1 MIVRHVI
8 PLLLFTLLLPS
19 SATAEGR
26 LGWYPETISLSGQDA
41 TQGLLVERIDEHG
54 HGQDLTHVATY
65 RSLDETVCSVDQNGI
80 VTATGNG
87 TTIIEATVDNSV
99 IQVPIHVANTA
110 LPPKRHFQT
119 DVVPILTRYA
129 CNSSGCHGKA
139 EGQNGFKLSVFG
151 FDPVADYAALV
162 QEGRGR
168 RVVVAAPD
176 RSLLLTKAS
185 GVTAHGGGVR
195 LEPDMHA
202 YQAVRDW
209 IAAGAKFDTDHP
221 EVERIELY
229 PRERIL
235 DFGSTQQ
242 VRLMAHFDDGTHRD
256 VTPLARFHSNNEAL
270 ATVNDEGFIQ
280 IGSAPGHVAIMAS
293 FLEKME
299 TLQILIPNPPQSDLA
314 TNTHSSQP
322 IEPKNFI
329 DRHIDRRLGQL
340 NLLPSGQ
347 CDDATY
353 LRRVYLDIIG
363 TLPTP
368 AEARKFLD
376 DPSENKRALLVD
388 ELLERPEY
396 ATYWSLK
403 WSDTLRVDREILG
416 HKAAYAYYRWIRENF
431 ENNRPLNEFAAEI
444 IAANGAVKN
453 APQANFYKAVT
464 ESGERSAVLSQV
476 FLGLRLE
483 CAECHHHPFDRIS
496 QTDYHGMR
504 AFFETVS
511 LKPTARGEMM
521 MSEGDAKVKHPRS
534 GDDILA
540 RPLYGAPTASEEPRR
555 ELATWMTS
563 TSNPWFSKNI
573 SNRIW
578 AHFMGRGL
586 VEPVDDFRAT
596 NPPSN
601 PELLDGLSQSFVESG
616 FDAKTLI
623 REIVASNAYQRST
636 TPNAS
641 NVRDEQNYSRALFRR
656 LDAEVLLDAI
666 CQVTG
671 VPEKFEANPLGIRA
685 IELWDSGSR
694 HYFLKLFGR
703 PFRKTA
709 CECERNVDASVAQVL
724 HVLNSSELQNKLSHP
739 NGQLAQ
745 WANDHRDNTQLVDE
759 LYLAFYGRRPT
770 EQEVNNAVNYLT
782 NGTDRKT
789 AVEDLGWS
797 LLNSYEFLFNR

>member
-1 MIVRHVI
+1 MIVRYVT
-8 PLLLFTLLLPS
+8 PLLLFTLLLASP
-19 SATAEGR
+19 AAAEGR
-26 LGWYPETISLSGQDA
+26 LTWYPESMTLSGQD
-41 TQGLLVERIDEHG
+41 TSQGLLIEWIDERG
-54 HGQDLTHVATY
+54 HGKDLTRDAVY
-65 RSLDETVCSVDQNGI
+65 RSLDESVCIVDKNGI
-80 VTATGNG
+80 VTATGDG
-87 TTIIEATVDNSV
+87 QTIVETDVDGSV
-99 IQVPIHVANTA
+99 IRIPIHVAHTA
-110 LPPKRHFQT
+110 LPPERYFQT
-119 DVVPILTRYA
+119 DVVPILSRYA

-151 FDPVADYAALV
+151 FDPIADYTALV
-162 QEGRGR
+162 QESRGR
-168 RVVVAAPD
+168 RVIVAAPE

-185 GVTAHGGGVR
+185 GATAHGGGVR
-195 LEPDMHA
+195 IEPGMQA
-202 YQAVRDW
+202 YRVVREW
-209 IAAGAKFDTDHP
+209 ISAGAEFATEHP
-221 EVERIELY
+221 HVDRIELY

-242 VRLMAHFDDGTHRD
+242 VRLMAHFDDGSHRD
-256 VTPLARFHSNNEAL
+256 VTNLARFHSNNEGL
-270 ATVNDEGFIQ
+270 ATVDKEGLIQ

-293 FLEKME
+293 FLEEME
-299 TLQILIPNPPQSDLA
+299 TLQILIPNPPQPELTA
-314 TNTHSSQP
+314 NTSSAESVAPQ
-322 IEPKNFI
+322 NFI
-329 DRHIDRRLGQL
+329 DEHVDRRLGQL
-340 NLLPSGQ
+340 NLVPSGP

-353 LRRVYLDIIG
+353 LRRVFLDIIG

-376 DPSENKRALLVD
+376 DPSENKRALIVD

-396 ATYWSLK
+396 AIYWSLK

-416 HKAAYAYYRWIRENF
+416 HKAAYAYYRWIRESF
-431 ENNRPLNEFAAEI
+431 EDNRPFNEFAAEI
-444 IAANGAVKN
+444 ITANGALKN

-464 ESGERSAVLSQV
+464 ESGKQSAVLSQV

-504 AFFETVS
+504 AFFENVS

-521 MSEGDAKVKHPRS
+521 MSQGDAKVKHPRS

-540 RPLYGAPTASEEPRR
+540 HPLYEKPTASDEPRL
-555 ELATWMTS
+555 ELAAWMTS
-563 TSNPWFSKNI
+563 TSNPWFGKNI

-586 VEPVDDFRAT
+586 VEPVDDLRVT

-601 PELLDGLSQSFVESG
+601 PELLDALATSFAESG
-616 FDAKTLI
+616 FDAKVLI
-623 REIVASNAYQRST
+623 GEIVASNAYQRST
-636 TPNAS
+636 TPNSS
-641 NVRDEQNYSRALFRR
+641 NERDEQNYSRALFRR

-671 VPEKFEANPLGIRA
+671 VPEKFETNPLGIRA

-703 PFRKTA
+703 PLRKTA

-745 WANDHRDNTQLVDE
+745 WAVDHRDNTQLVNE

-770 EQEVNNAVNYLT
+770 DQEINNAVNYLT
-782 NGTDRKT
+782 NSTDRKT